1 MESFIEGKKKNESKT
16 TLIIDEPQWVIRTDK
31 DSKEKFKVALG
42 NKFLDSEVVPLNA
55 TEQDLQ
61 AYRDRGYILLDV
73 PIGYYESFIDD
84 IDIALTDIAGIS
96 TSNTTRYIAG
106 NRIAAI
112 KSNDI

>member
-61 AYRDRGYILLDV
+61 AYKTD
-73 PIGYYESFIDD
+73 YYAKYEAKIVD
-84 IDIALTDIAGIS
+84 IFG
-96 TSNTTRYIAG
+96 
-106 NRIAAI
+106 
-112 KSNDI
+112 